1 MERCYNQAIQTRQKP
16 ARGKKMTGFKVEVF
30 CGGWVLVG
38 FFSAKDAEKEIA
50 GMRQAGYKTRK
61 TVCNL

>member
-1 MERCYNQAIQTRQKP
+1 
-16 ARGKKMTGFKVEVF
+16 MTGFKVEVF

-38 FFSAKDAEKEIA
+38 FMSAQDADKEIA
-50 GMRQAGYKTRK
+50 GLRSAGYKTRR